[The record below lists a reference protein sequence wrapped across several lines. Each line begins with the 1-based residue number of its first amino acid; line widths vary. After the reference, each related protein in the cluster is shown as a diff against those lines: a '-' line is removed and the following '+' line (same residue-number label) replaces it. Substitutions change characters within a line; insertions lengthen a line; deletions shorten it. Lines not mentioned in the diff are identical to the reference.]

1 MSLLF
6 LKTLLEGSK
15 LDKMVILI
23 LRDYVWKFGGRV
35 KDKLGK
41 EKRERGGKWL
51 LFPYVWILKKFGGRG
66 KWLLFPMVCLKVWR
80 ERGVE
85 SIGEGDE
92 RGRE

>member
-6 LKTLLEGSK
+6 LKTLLAGGK
-15 LDKMVILI
+15 LGKMVILI
-23 LRDYVWKFGGRV
+23 LRDYVWKFGGGV

-41 EKRERGGKWL
+41 EKRREEKRERGGKLL
-51 LFPYVWILKKFGGRG
+51 LFPYVWIFKK
-66 KWLLFPMVCLKVWR
+66 LMVCLKVWR
-80 ERGVE
+80 KRGVE

>member
-41 EKRERGGKWL
+41 EKREWRGKWL
-51 LFPYVWILKKFGGRG
+51 LFPYVWILKK
-66 KWLLFPMVCLKVWR
+66 LMVCLKVWR